1 MKKKILIT
9 YAGSAGPLAGVAA
22 RIARVMTGLGAEV
35 KLVPMNGVSSVK
47 GFTAVIAGSTGQ
59 GGGWVPEAME
69 FVRRNQ
75 RLLSKK
81 PFALFT
87 VIPALASERGAESR
101 MVIMQYTA
109 HVRGMVHPVSE
120 GFFSGDTE
128 QKKEDHPGDRSKFKL
143 RILLGLLKEGDYRS
157 HGEIETWAAKLHD
170 KIIQASANG
179 AKSPVHGL

>member
-1 MKKKILIT
+1 MKILIT
-9 YAGSAGPLAGVAA
+9 FAGSAGPSAAVAE
-22 RIARVMTGLGAEV
+22 RIARVMTGLGAQV
-35 KLVPMNGVSSVK
+35 ALLPMNGVSTVK
-47 GFTAVIAGSTGQ
+47 GFSAVVAGSMGQ

-75 RLLSKK
+75 GLLNKK

-87 VIPALASERGAESR
+87 VIPSLASEKGAESR

-120 GFFSGDTE
+120 GFFSGDIE
-128 QKKEDHPGDRSKFKL
+128 KKKEDHPGDRSKFKL
-143 RILLGLLKEGDYRS
+143 RILLGLLKEGDHRS
-157 HGEIETWAAKLHD
+157 HAEIETWAVKLHE
-170 KIIQASANG
+170 KLIRVSGNG

>member
-1 MKKKILIT
+1 MKILIT
-9 YAGSAGPLAGVAA
+9 FAGSAGPLTGVAA

-35 KLVPMNGVSSVK
+35 TVLPMNGVPSVK
-47 GFTAVIAGSTGQ
+47 GYSAVVAGSMEQ

-75 RLLSKK
+75 GLLNKK

-87 VIPALASERGAESR
+87 VIPALAAEKGAESR

-128 QKKEDHPGDRSKFKL
+128 QKKDDHPGDRSKFKL
-143 RILLGLLKEGDYRS
+143 RILLGLLKEGDHRS
-157 HGEIETWAAKLHD
+157 HGEIETWAATLHE
-170 KIIQASANG
+170 KIIQASGRASKG
-179 AKSPVHGL
+179 PVHGL